1 MQLRCYRC
9 GWSFSLSREQVEF
22 ALENMKA
29 KGDKHYDV
37 RCTRCRTV
45 NKIPIKQLER
55 SAPRPTSGSSE
66 S

>member
-22 ALENMKA
+22 ALETTLS
-29 KGDKHYDV
+29 KGGAHYDV

-45 NKIPIKQLER
+45 NKVPLKQLQKA
-55 SAPRPTSGSSE
+55 APRPAQPPAPG
-66 S
+66 